1 MKFGIL
7 ATPGSH
13 SQALVKKAEAL
24 GFDSAFF
31 VDSPALFGDPFVSM
45 AAAAVQTE
53 RIALAVGVTNPL
65 TRSAPVAASSLAALN
80 VLAPGRIVLGI
91 GVGDSATQAM
101 GQRRATLAELET
113 FVAQVRSLL
122 TGKETEVSLA
132 TGETIV
138 KFLNQLQPWVN
149 LEDPV
154 PVYVA
159 SSAPKGL
166 HQAGRIADAAVL
178 GGLTDPGLLE
188 ACRLYLNEGAKEV
201 GRQVTDLET
210 VITPSVYVTEQEPT
224 FEHLREVLG
233 PKSLAPTRNFSRMAN
248 QSESVTPQLRDQ
260 MAAVSEAY
268 KARDDYQGD
277 PRRRH
282 LDTYQGYLT
291 ELKDWQRALLT
302 EEVLEATSIA
312 GTVEQCRRKIARL
325 QDSGVGHIVLSPL
338 PQLLEATME
347 VFDRDIL
354 PAFSG

>member
-7 ATPGSH
+7 ITPGSH
-13 SQALVKKAEAL
+13 SQALAKKAEAL

-65 TRSAPVAASSLAALN
+65 TRSAPVAASSVAALN
-80 VLAPGRIVLGI
+80 VLAPGRIILGI

-113 FVAQVRSLL
+113 FIAQVRSLL
-122 TGKETEVSLA
+122 NGKETEVSLA

-138 KFLNQLQPWVN
+138 RFLNQRRPWIN

-166 HQAGRIADAAVL
+166 HQAGRIADAAIL

-188 ACRLYLNEGAKEV
+188 ACRSYLNEGANEV
-201 GRQVTDLET
+201 GRQVTDQEI

-224 FEHLREVLG
+224 FEHLKEVLG

-248 QSESVTPQLRDQ
+248 QSESVSPNLQEQ

-268 KARDDYQGD
+268 EIRDDYQGD
-277 PRRRH
+277 PKRRH

-291 ELKDWQRALLT
+291 ELKDWQQALIT
-302 EEVLEATSIA
+302 DDVLEATSIA
-312 GTVEQCRRKIARL
+312 GTVEQCLKKIAML
-325 QDSGVGHIVLSPL
+325 QKHGVDHIILSPL
-338 PQLLEATME
+338 PQFLEKTME
-347 VFDRDIL
+347 VFGRDIL
-354 PAFSG
+354 PSFKN